1 MSKGEDI
8 PIEVVKEG
16 VRLFE
21 EGRLHE
27 SNSDNREAI
36 ACYEKMMRLTFPDPP
51 VLNRIAFCHLMLN
64 EVDKAQ
70 EILRQSLEID
80 PYDEEALHNLSLL
93 LIDAGELDEAEGLT
107 LRGMALETMLDKH
120 WYNLGRIQFRKSQFK
135 SAVTSLATSLGL
147 TPDRADAHHH
157 IAMTYYHLGEL
168 EQAERSFLRGTESA
182 PDDVEMLMS
191 YGNFLLAQKRNKDA
205 EKYFR
210 LAVDQAP
217 VDHVALTSLADSL
230 IEQMLGKKD
239 VPDEMMEETMV
250 LLNKSLDLHV
260 AYGQTWYQWARV
272 RMLFHDWKEA
282 EDFLRTAID
291 NGCREP
297 MAWAFL
303 SAVIDRQG
311 RKKEAE
317 EAFEEYKKIAGIDE
331 EEDSE

>member
-1 MSKGEDI
+1 MSKGEDL
-8 PIEVVKEG
+8 PIETVKEG
-16 VRLFE
+16 VRLYE
-21 EGRLHE
+21 EGVMHE
-27 SNSDNREAI
+27 ANSDSIEAI

-51 VLNRIAFCHLMLN
+51 VLNRIAYCHLMLN
-64 EVDKAQ
+64 ETAKAKDS
-70 EILRQSLEID
+70 LRQSIEID
-80 PYDEEALHNLSLL
+80 PYNEEALHNLSLL
-93 LIDAGELDEAEGLT
+93 LIDEGKLDAAEGLT
-107 LRGMALETMLDKH
+107 RRGMALETMLDKH

-135 SAVTSLATSLGL
+135 SAVISLATSLGL
-147 TPDRADAHHH
+147 APDRADAHHT
-157 IAMTYYHLGEL
+157 IAMAYYHLGEL
-168 EQAERSFLRGTESA
+168 EQAERSFLRGVELA

-191 YGNFLLAQKRNKDA
+191 YGNFLLVQKKNKDA

-217 VDHVALTSLADSL
+217 IDHEALTSLAQSL
-230 IEQMLGKKD
+230 IEQMMGKKD
-239 VPDEMMEETMV
+239 VPDEKIEETMM

-260 AYGQTWYQWARV
+260 AHGQTWYQWARV
-272 RMLFHDWKEA
+272 RMLFNDWKEA

-297 MAWAFL
+297 MAWAYL

-317 EAFEEYKKIAGIDE
+317 EAFEEYKKIAGIE